1 MLIFGKYI
9 YSGVYLYKQK
19 QNTMNTKI
27 LNFINEETNREMLE
41 EKTTKE
47 VAVEF
52 GLTVEQAYKEL
63 NLLFNQNLLLKLE
76 PVNAVKFEC
85 CGWVRLND

>member
-1 MLIFGKYI
+1 
-9 YSGVYLYKQK
+9 
-19 QNTMNTKI
+19 MNTQI

-63 NLLFNQNLLLKLE
+63 SQLYKQNLIVKLE
-76 PVNAVKFEC
+76 AVNSTKFDY
-85 CGWVRLND
+85 CGWIRLND

>member
-1 MLIFGKYI
+1 
-9 YSGVYLYKQK
+9 
-19 QNTMNTKI
+19 MNTQI

-52 GLTVEQAYKEL
+52 GLSVEQAYKEL
-63 NLLFNQNLLLKLE
+63 SQLYKQNLIVKLE
-76 PVNAVKFEC
+76 AVNSTKFDY
-85 CGWVRLND
+85 CGWIRLND

>member
-1 MLIFGKYI
+1 MIL
-9 YSGVYLYKQK
+9 YLYKQK
-19 QNTMNTKI
+19 TNTMNTQTNI
-27 LNFINEETNREMLE
+27 LKFINEETNREMLE

-63 NLLFNQNLLLKLE
+63 NLLSNQNLLLKLE
-76 PVNAVKFEC
+76 PVNATKFEC
-85 CGWVRLND
+85 CGWIRLND